1 MLNLVLR
8 LRETRQRLRPA
19 TAPADSA
26 DSLKSQIELR
36 RVALRDIG
44 LLRTRFG
51 NLLGKV
57 LRKRSAKGSRSEHVW
72 CGKRRFPAT
81 RARAKPS
88 AGQNGR
94 RLVI

>member
-19 TAPADSA
+19 AASA
-26 DSLKSQIELR
+26 DSLKRQIELR

-44 LLRTRFG
+44 LLRARFG
-51 NLLGKV
+51 NLLGKA
-57 LRKRSAKGSRSEHVW
+57 LRKSGTNGSRSEHAW
-72 CGKRRFPAT
+72 CGKRRFPAP
-81 RARAKPS
+81 RARTKPS
-88 AGQNGR
+88 AGQSGR